1 MAKKKKPVQTPK
13 SPPRDLRD
21 AVLYGCRAEITEQEC
36 SDYVRYIF
44 ATDRDKAS
52 EKQKKAAARAVLMFA
67 ALGFSFYNA
76 TREQEA

>member
-1 MAKKKKPVQTPK
+1 MAKKKPVETPK
-13 SPPRDLRD
+13 SPPKDLRA
-21 AVLYGCRAEITEQEC
+21 AVLLGCRAEITEQHC

-52 EKQKKAAARAVLMFA
+52 KKQKDAACKAVFMFA

-76 TREQEA
+76 SREQSQ